1 MNTASFSDE
10 CASMVERIASLITE
24 RDALKARCERL
35 IALLRKANDDYVL
48 IDPVDQ
54 TRPLGLEA
62 QISAELDSIDKEMN
76 RP

>member
-1 MNTASFSDE
+1 MTTASDGH
-10 CASMVERIASLITE
+10 SLDTARAQLADLRAE
-24 RDALKARCERL
+24 RDAIKARCERL
-35 IALLRKANDDYVL
+35 IELLRKANDYVL

-62 QISAELDSIDKEMN
+62 QISAELDSIDKEMK